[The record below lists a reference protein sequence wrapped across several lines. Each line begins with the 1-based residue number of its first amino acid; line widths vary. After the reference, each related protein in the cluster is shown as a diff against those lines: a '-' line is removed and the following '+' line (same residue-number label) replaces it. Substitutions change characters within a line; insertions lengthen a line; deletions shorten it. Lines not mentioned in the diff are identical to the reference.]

1 MRWNA
6 ALAIYVLFWVLAAFL
21 VMPFGLRTHDDD
33 NAELVPGQVSSAP
46 VNFAPKRIAMRATVL
61 SLVMFGFYYANYV
74 HGWVT
79 VDSIDITQWFG
90 DKTA

>member
-33 NAELVPGQVSSAP
+33 HAELVPGQVSSAP
-46 VNFAPKRIAMRATVL
+46 VNFAPKTIAWRATAL
-61 SLVMFGFYYANYV
+61 SLLMFGLYYANYV

-79 VDSIDITQWFG
+79 VEDIDLTRWFG
-90 DKTA
+90 DKPA